1 MVFFHQNGLGSFLRL
16 LRLLKFSKIR
26 SRLILIRRTLAKTGK
41 FDKAWSLII
50 VYLLVLHWAACI
62 MFAISLFEFEEGDT
76 HHNLFSFVEEES
88 IPRVDLAHLNI
99 YKKYIYFLYWS
110 SETTGAPNED
120 VSAFSFKEKVFQL
133 FMILFMKIYISFL
146 TAELVQLLSAQKANY
161 LRHVH
166 QVILFYFFYLQL
178 FH

>member
-1 MVFFHQNGLGSFLRL
+1 MVFFHQNGLGAFLRL
-16 LRLLKFSKIR
+16 LRLFKFAKIR
-26 SRLILIRRTLAKTGK
+26 SRLNLIRHTLGK
-41 FDKAWSLII
+41 SGKYDKAWTLII
-50 VYLLVLHWAACI
+50 FYLLVLHWAACI
-62 MFAISLFEFEEGDT
+62 MFAISLYEFEEGDL
-76 HHNLFSFVEEES
+76 HHNVFSFVEEES

-166 QVILFYFFYLQL
+166 QVLSLLKIALFT
-178 FH
+178 